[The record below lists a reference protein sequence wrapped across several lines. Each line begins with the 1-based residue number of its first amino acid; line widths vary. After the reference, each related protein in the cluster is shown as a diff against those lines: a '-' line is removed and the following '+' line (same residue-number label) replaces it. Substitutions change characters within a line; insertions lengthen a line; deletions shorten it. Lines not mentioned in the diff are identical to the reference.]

1 MLTIAIWTHTKSET
15 IYHHDE
21 LIKENFWALLGAIY
35 YHWQPGGSGG
45 GFCDDGVC
53 LNFILL
59 GGAFSTEKSL
69 LTLAHHKFIKICSHM

>member
-35 YHWQPGGSGG
+35 YHCPGG
-45 GFCDDGVC
+45 GVC

-59 GGAFSTEKSL
+59 GGAFSTEKKVYWPWHIINSL
-69 LTLAHHKFIKICSHM
+69 NMFPHVTH